1 MLKQQQ
7 QQQQPLKKPKK
18 NTTIKKNPLT
28 SSKRTKTWKRHQERR
43 EDGRYND
50 THAAVKKG
58 HLAQVLHD
66 RKLVREHLTSWG
78 QIVPKPEWRVVPTKQ
93 NGWAVE
99 DVHPMP
105 RDLHRRILSYAD
117 QFDTPI
123 RPKQIIKHFVE
134 HPTQPVRKDHVYAM
148 MEQLHKYGNMRKYTK
163 TDEEGVLHWFTTT
176 TNISRVKHN
185 VHLKELI
192 RKKLPLPLDE
202 VVWETF
208 GNQADSYANLREIT
222 PEQREFFETQKKL
235 DKAKEKA
242 AKDKAKRGV

>member
-1 MLKQQQ
+1 MHKQQHGLKQ
-7 QQQQPLKKPKK
+7 PNTTLKNKKPTL
-18 NTTIKKNPLT
+18 TTA
-28 SSKRTKTWKRHQERR
+28 KRTKTWKRHQEKRA
-43 EDGRYND
+43 DGRYSD
-50 THAAVKKG
+50 THNAVKKG
-58 HLAQVLHD
+58 HLRQVLHD
-66 RKLVREHLTSWG
+66 RKLVRDHLTSWG
-78 QIVPKPEWRVVPTKQ
+78 QVVPKSEWRVVPTKQ

-105 RDLHRRILSYAD
+105 QDLHRRILSYTD

-134 HPTQPVRKDHVYAM
+134 HPTQPVRKDHVYTM

-185 VHLKELI
+185 VQLKSLI

-202 VVWETF
+202 VIWETF
-208 GNQADSYANLREIT
+208 DNQADSYANLREIT
-222 PEQREFFETQKKL
+222 PEQREFFESQKRL
-235 DKAKEKA
+235 DKAKDKA
-242 AKDKAKRGV
+242 AKEKAKRSV